1 MKPDVAAAILTAQQQ
16 KEQPHKQSFVD
27 GQDDKEEVDDD
38 GPCWYEVIERLP
50 NKQALNTAY
59 DNSNQSPLTDA
70 NNGEQVIA
78 LSPTK
83 REALECLRL
92 SNPPGAVCGGKF
104 GWWISCTKALEH
116 MKEGVMF
123 LSILCEA
130 VHMFQ

>member
-1 MKPDVAAAILTAQQQ
+1 MKSNAKAVILTSQQP
-16 KEQPHKQSFVD
+16 KEQQHKQSFVD
-27 GQDDKEEVDDD
+27 NQDDKEKVDDD

-50 NKQALNTAY
+50 TKPALNTAVHKIIK
-59 DNSNQSPLTDA
+59 SPLTDA

>member
-50 NKQALNTAY
+50 TKPALNTAVHKIIK
-59 DNSNQSPLTDA
+59 SPLTDA

-78 LSPTK
+78 LFPTK
-83 REALECLRL
+83 AEALECVRNKQ
-92 SNPPGAVCGGKF
+92 SFRSRARDADKKWGGKF
-104 GWWISCTKALEH
+104 GW
-116 MKEGVMF
+116 
-123 LSILCEA
+123 
-130 VHMFQ
+130 